1 MINTSSSSSSS
12 SSSNLPSQK
21 NDSFAIALARASR
34 SASMSLPE
42 PVLPNPWVSQSL
54 SQLRFS
60 ASILSASLQHLPE
73 GVDERPKPYTVKTPH
88 PSTHPSFPT
97 TPDCRLLDSP
107 SAYERFSSD
116 TLFYIFYNC
125 QGGFQQYLAGRELK
139 QRQGWRL
146 HKAYRTWF
154 KADDPHEPNETT
166 SSSGS
171 NTGAVYFDYDQEW
184 AIVASSILPTNS
196 ELDDD

>member
-1 MINTSSSSSSS
+1 
-12 SSSNLPSQK
+12 
-21 NDSFAIALARASR
+21 
-34 SASMSLPE
+34 
-42 PVLPNPWVSQSL
+42 
-54 SQLRFS
+54 
-60 ASILSASLQHLPE
+60 LPE
-73 GVDERPKPYTVKTPH
+73 GVDERPKPYTVKTLH

-97 TPDCRLLDSP
+97 TPDYRLLDSP

-154 KADDPHEPNETT
+154 KAEDPHEPNEAA
-166 SSSGS
+166 SGS

-184 AIVASSILPTNS
+184 AIVASSILPTSS